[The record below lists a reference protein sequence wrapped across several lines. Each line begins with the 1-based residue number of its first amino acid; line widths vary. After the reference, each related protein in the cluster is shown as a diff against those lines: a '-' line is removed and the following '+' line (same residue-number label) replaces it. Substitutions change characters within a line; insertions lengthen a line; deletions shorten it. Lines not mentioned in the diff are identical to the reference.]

1 MRKTAFLLAAALV
14 SALVCVVAA
23 QNAQNLQITKG
34 PVLEMVA
41 DNSAVI
47 AWSTNV
53 PGSTVLKYGTDSN
66 NLTQSAQAPW
76 GGTTHRVT
84 LSGLQPNTKYYFQVE
99 SGQAQGT
106 GTGAL
111 SKVDSFQTV
120 AQGAQPKNY
129 PPVK

>member
-1 MRKTAFLLAAALV
+1 MRRTAFLLPVALMC
-14 SALVCVVAA
+14 ALACVAAA
-23 QNAQNLQITKG
+23 QNAQNLQISKG
-34 PVLEMVA
+34 PVLEMVG

-53 PGSTVLKYGTDSN
+53 AGSTVLKYGTDPN
-66 NLTQSAQAPW
+66 NLTQTAQAPW
-76 GGTTHRVT
+76 GETTHRVT
-84 LSGLQPNTKYYFQVE
+84 LSGLQPNTTYYFQVE

-120 AQGAQPKNY
+120 AQGAQPKHY
-129 PPVK
+129 PPIK